1 VRSARRGGLVLFK
14 RISHRARD
22 LYTIAR
28 VRARDFDYELP
39 PELIAQHP
47 LPERSASRLLC
58 LDARGALA
66 DRIFSELPA
75 LLSAR
80 DLLVF
85 NDTQVIPA
93 RLFGAKTTGGK
104 VEVLVERILNDQ
116 LALAQ
121 VKASKSVRAGAK
133 LRLEDT
139 VDVTVLAR
147 RDELFELRFEDE
159 RSVMAVLRAH
169 GHVPLPP
176 YIRRPDDNQDRAR
189 YQTVYGRQ
197 PGAVAAPTAGLHFD
211 EALLAALRANGIEHA
226 HLTLHV
232 GAGTFQPVR
241 VDDIHRHRLHAEHVE
256 VSPAVCEAIARCK
269 QSAGKVIAV
278 GTTVVRSL
286 ESAAAGGDLQP
297 FYGDTDL
304 FITPGFRF
312 KVVDALITN
321 FHLPQSTLL
330 MLVCAFGGFAPV
342 MNAYGHAIAAR
353 YRFYSYGDAMFVMGR
368 APATAHPGCT
378 R

>member
-1 VRSARRGGLVLFK
+1 M
-14 RISHRARD
+14 
-22 LYTIAR
+22 YTIAP
-28 VRARDFDYELP
+28 VRARDFDYKLP
-39 PELIAQHP
+39 RELIAQYP

-58 LDARGALA
+58 LDTRGALT
-66 DRIFSELPA
+66 DRIFAELPGI
-75 LLSAR
+75 LSAR
-80 DLLVF
+80 DLLIF
-85 NDTQVIPA
+85 NNTQVIPA
-93 RLFGAKTTGGK
+93 RLFGAKATGGK
-104 VEVLVERILNDQ
+104 VEVLIERILNDQ

-121 VKASKSVRAGAK
+121 VKASKSVRTGAK

-147 RDELFELRFEDE
+147 RDALYELHFEDE

-176 YIRRPDDNQDRAR
+176 YIRRPGDDQDRAR

-211 EALLAALRANGIEHA
+211 ERLLTALRTNGIECA

-241 VDDIHRHRLHAEHVE
+241 VDDIQCHRMHAEHVE

-269 QSAGKVIAV
+269 QRAGRVIAV

-286 ESAAAGGDLQP
+286 ESAATHGDLQP
-297 FYGDTDL
+297 FYGDTEL
-304 FITPGFRF
+304 FITPGFQF

-330 MLVCAFGGFAPV
+330 MLVCALGGYAPV
-342 MNAYGHAIAAR
+342 MNAYDHAIAAR

-368 APATAHPGCT
+368 ARAFADPFCT
-378 R
+378 P

>member
-1 VRSARRGGLVLFK
+1 MRG
-14 RISHRARD
+14 

-28 VRARDFDYELP
+28 VRARDFDYRLP

-58 LDARGALA
+58 LDTHGALT
-66 DRIFSELPA
+66 DRIFSELPEM
-75 LLSAR
+75 LSAR

-85 NDTQVIPA
+85 NNTQVIPA
-93 RLFGAKTTGGK
+93 RLFGAKATGGK
-104 VEVLVERILNDQ
+104 VEVLIERILNDQ

-121 VKASKSVRAGAK
+121 VKASKSIRADAK

-147 RDELFELRFEDE
+147 RGELYELRFEDK

-176 YIRRPDDNQDRAR
+176 YIRRSDDDQDRAR

-211 EALLAALRANGIEHA
+211 KRLLAALRASGIECA
-226 HLTLHV
+226 YLTLHV

-241 VDDIHRHRLHAEHVE
+241 VDDIQCHRMHAEHVE
-256 VSPAVCEAIARCK
+256 VSPAVCKAITRCK
-269 QSAGKVIAV
+269 ERGGKVIAV

-286 ESAAAGGDLQP
+286 ESAAARGDLQP

-312 KVVDALITN
+312 KIVDALITN

-342 MNAYGHAIAAR
+342 MKAYHHAIAAQ

-368 APATAHPGCT
+368 ASATVDRLCT